1 MASSGNFPA
10 MMTDEVVDMISG
22 LEGFP
27 TDEASKEALTVSNLY
42 LEVPYAPNVSEI
54 MRSTPLWI
62 PIMEAS

>member
-42 LEVPYAPNVSEI
+42 LEVPYAP
-54 MRSTPLWI
+54 MYLRSTPLWI
-62 PIMEAS
+62 PIMEVS